1 MRDIYLDGHSVFSSS
16 GLLVAEYFYIS
27 AFILF
32 GQNFTWLAFM
42 YLEDKIKYK
51 IRKKFRG

>member
-42 YLEDKIKYK
+42 YLEDKIK
-51 IRKKFRG
+51 